1 MALVVLSIDKY
12 FCDWARLFDH
22 EFGASLVLKLYG
34 GWVSIHFLDDL
45 SFHLYFRYVIH
56 LL

>member
-12 FCDWARLFDH
+12 FRDWAHLFDH